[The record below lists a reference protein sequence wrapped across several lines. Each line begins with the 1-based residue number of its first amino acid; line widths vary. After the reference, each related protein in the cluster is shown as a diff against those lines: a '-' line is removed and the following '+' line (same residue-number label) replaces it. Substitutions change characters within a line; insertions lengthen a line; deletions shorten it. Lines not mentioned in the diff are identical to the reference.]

1 MNNSLRRIIINARV
15 GGAYLFSDGIA
26 RVGRKMLGLGHPFV
40 RHINEKQTARLR
52 SWFLREFTPVLRRWQ
67 DMSETARPFR
77 NPDEAVIWTV
87 WLQGAD
93 EMPEDCRM
101 YIDSVRKHNPNRR
114 LEIVDLATVRQ
125 YVDIPEFILHRYE
138 AGTVNAA
145 LLTDYIKFALLER
158 YGGIWVDATVY
169 QLRLAGED
177 ILEYPMWSV
186 KNLEPFPYDALIPD
200 GRQWQAYFMAAQP
213 HALFCK
219 AMLDLLED
227 YMRRYETLVNY
238 FASYYLASIA
248 RDIPAVSQS
257 YKRVPSNNTKCE
269 QLMVMVDQQV
279 ALNEEAVR
287 KQLWAK
293 DTWIYKGSRHLDE
306 RQRDKCRELLRLLS
320 ACDAMKSGYEAS
332 SDVEGDVR

>member
-1 MNNSLRRIIINARV
+1 
-15 GGAYLFSDGIA
+15 
-26 RVGRKMLGLGHPFV
+26 MLGLGHPFV
-40 RHINEKQTARLR
+40 CHINEKQTARLR

-101 YIDSVRKHNPNRR
+101 YIDSVRKHNPNRP

-186 KNLEPFPYDALIPD
+186 KNLSHSLMMPLSRMEDNGKRTSWLHSRMHCSVKLCLICSKITCGD
-200 GRQWQAYFMAAQP
+200 
-213 HALFCK
+213 
-219 AMLDLLED
+219 
-227 YMRRYETLVNY
+227 
-238 FASYYLASIA
+238 
-248 RDIPAVSQS
+248 
-257 YKRVPSNNTKCE
+257 
-269 QLMVMVDQQV
+269 
-279 ALNEEAVR
+279 
-287 KQLWAK
+287 
-293 DTWIYKGSRHLDE
+293 
-306 RQRDKCRELLRLLS
+306 
-320 ACDAMKSGYEAS
+320 MKL
-332 SDVEGDVR
+332 